1 MAGAP
6 RRARHGST
14 VALAALLLGGLA
26 IALPGRAAPVRAA
39 GPCGDPTQR
48 PWCDG
53 ALPADARAGLLL
65 AALTENEKLGLLAGV
80 ASSTH
85 TGQSPA
91 IDRVGL
97 RSVAFTDGPWG
108 VKQGP
113 ATGVPIPLA
122 LAATFDTSLA
132 SLHGAVV
139 AGEAR
144 DKADDVI
151 LAPTVNIM
159 RTPLGGRTFEA
170 YGEDPYLVTRTAV
183 NWIEGAQSQGVIA
196 MVKHYCCN
204 NQEGQYGVLG
214 QKNVVSADIDERT
227 LREIYLPQ
235 FEAAVGEAHAGMVMC
250 AYNRVNSDWACENR
264 HLLTD
269 ILKGDWRFQGAVV
282 SDWQATHLSA
292 LALNNGLDVE
302 MPTAMDYDPRVI
314 RAELAAGV
322 VSQAAIDDHVRRLLR
337 TMFGFGFF
345 DRAPFVDDTARIDV
359 AGHARIS
366 QVIEEAGT
374 VLLKNDGVLP
384 LDPAR
389 LRSIAVIGPQANRFE
404 TGGTADDIIPFTST
418 TPLHEITRRAGPG
431 VKVTY
436 NDGSN
441 PSSAAAAAAAA
452 DVAIVFASDSEG
464 EYMEKACASVDC
476 TTMGKTGTQD
486 SLITTVAAA
495 NHNTVVVLETGDPVL
510 TPWRGSIR
518 GLLEAWYP
526 GEEGGAALAS
536 VLFGDV
542 DPGGR
547 LPATF
552 PDSESQLP
560 SAGDPTAYPGVTDA
574 IYKEGVFVGYRWYD
588 AHGLTP
594 AYPFGAGLSYTTFRY
609 SGLAVA
615 PTPGAASA
623 AVVRVTVTNTGSR
636 AGVAVPQLYLGLPSP
651 SPSVLQPPR
660 QLRGYEKLTLE
671 PGETRTVSFPLDDRA
686 FAYWDISSSS
696 WRVARGCYRVFL
708 GSSSRDLPLRRALAV
723 GGATGCGAGSVP
735 VTVSAPSAAETAQ
748 PALVNTSDIEPTGAA
763 GASAA
768 ALAAMLLGGR
778 RRRRRRRVS
787 RERPG
792 ATHLAAV
799 KNGGSTL
806 SADPPFGLMSPVG

>member
-6 RRARHGST
+6 RRARHGT
-14 VALAALLLGGLA
+14 LVALAALVLGAA
-26 IALPGRAAPVRAA
+26 IALPGRAAPVHAA
-39 GPCGDPTQR
+39 GPCGDPIQR
-48 PWCDG
+48 PWCDS
-53 ALPADARAGLLL
+53 ALSPDARAGLLL
-65 AALTENEKLGLLAGV
+65 AALTEDEKVSLLAGV

-108 VKQGP
+108 VKQGK

-132 SLHGAVV
+132 SAHGAIV

-196 MVKHYCCN
+196 MVKHFCCN

-227 LREIYLPQ
+227 LREVYLPQ
-235 FEAAVGEAHAGMVMC
+235 FEAAVGEARAGMVMC
-250 AYNRVNSDWACENR
+250 AYNRVNEDWACENR

-269 ILKGDWRFQGAVV
+269 ILKGDWGFRGAVV
-282 SDWQATHLSA
+282 TDWQATHLSA

-314 RAELAAGV
+314 AAELATGI
-322 VSQAAIDDHVRRLLR
+322 VSQAAIDDHVRRFLR
-337 TMFGFGFF
+337 TMFAFGFF
-345 DRAPFVDDTARIDV
+345 DRAPFVDDTGRIDV
-359 AGHARIS
+359 AGHANAS

-389 LRSIAVIGPQANRFE
+389 LRSIALIGPQANRFE
-404 TGGTADDIIPFTST
+404 TGGSADDIIPFTTT
-418 TPLHEITRRAGPG
+418 TPVHEITRRAGPG
-431 VKVTY
+431 VTVTY

-441 PSSAAAAAAAA
+441 PASAAAVAAAA
-452 DVAIVFASDSEG
+452 DVAVVFASDSEG

-476 TTMGKTGTQD
+476 TNMGKTGNQD

-510 TPWRGSIR
+510 TPWRASVR

-609 SGLAVA
+609 SNLAVE
-615 PTPGAASA
+615 PTPGGATA
-623 AVVRVTVTNTGSR
+623 AVVRATVTNTGRR

-651 SPSVLQPPR
+651 SASVLQPPH
-660 QLRGYEKLTLE
+660 QLRGYDKLTLA
-671 PGETRTVSFPLDDRA
+671 PGESRTVGFPVDDRA
-686 FAYWDISSSS
+686 LAYWDVATSR
-696 WRVARGCYRVFL
+696 WRVVRGCYGVFL
-708 GSSSRDLPLRRALAV
+708 GSSSRDLPLHGSLAV
-723 GGATGCGAGSVP
+723 AGATGCGAGAAP
-735 VTVSAPSAAETAQ
+735 VTVSAPLEVPTAAATV
-748 PALVNTSDIEPTGAA
+748 PAALANTSSSGAA
-763 GASAA
+763 GAGGLAA
-768 ALAAMLLGGR
+768 ATLAAIVIGAR
-778 RRRRRRRVS
+778 RRRHSTLRS
-787 RERPG
+787 SAGRERRFR
-792 ATHLAAV
+792 
-799 KNGGSTL
+799 GSPLT
-806 SADPPFGLMSPVG
+806 